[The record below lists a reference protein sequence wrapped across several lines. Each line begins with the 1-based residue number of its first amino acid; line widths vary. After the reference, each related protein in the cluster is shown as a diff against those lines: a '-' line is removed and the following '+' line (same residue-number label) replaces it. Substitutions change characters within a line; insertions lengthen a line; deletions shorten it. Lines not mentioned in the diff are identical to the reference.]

1 MRIFLIF
8 ILLNIFNSFAQD
20 TIKGDVDLKIY
31 KGDKIIQREFKSSKN
46 YIKII
51 YVYNSNG
58 LLIYRRWYNKS
69 GKLLGVSLEN

>member
-20 TIKGDVDLKIY
+20 TIKGVVDLKIY